1 MPSGGAKWNEARA
14 PGPYPEETEMSI
26 SATQVK
32 ELRQRTGAGMMDCK
46 KVLTEADG
54 DVDKAIKLLRTKGM
68 AKAAKKAGREMG
80 QGIVS
85 SYIHPGGGVG
95 VLVEVSCET
104 DFVARTDEFQAFV
117 RDIAMHIAASSP
129 MALDAESLDQSTL
142 ESEREIFIKQAM
154 DEGKPKEIAEKI
166 VEGRLKKFRKEN
178 ALLEQPFVK
187 DPDLTI
193 EQLVQSKVASLGE
206 NMKIKRFARFSIAD

>member
-1 MPSGGAKWNEARA
+1 
-14 PGPYPEETEMSI
+14 MSI

-32 ELRQRTGAGMMDCK
+32 ELRERTGAGMMDCK
-46 KVLTEADG
+46 HVLTESEG
-54 DVDKAIKLLRTKGM
+54 DMDKAIELLRTRGM

-80 QGIVS
+80 QGLVS

-117 RDIAMHIAASSP
+117 RDIAMHIAASNP

-142 ESEREIFIKQAM
+142 ESERNIFVKQAM
-154 DEGKPKEIAEKI
+154 EEGKSQEIAEKM

-187 DPDLTI
+187 DANLTND
-193 EQLVQSKVASLGE
+193 QYVKSKIASLGE
-206 NMKIKRFARFSIAD
+206 NMRIKRFARFSIAG

>member
-1 MPSGGAKWNEARA
+1 
-14 PGPYPEETEMSI
+14 MSI

-32 ELRQRTGAGMMDCK
+32 ELRERTGAGMMDCK
-46 KVLTEADG
+46 HVLTESEG
-54 DVDKAIKLLRTKGM
+54 DMDKAIELLRTRGM

-80 QGIVS
+80 QGLVS

-117 RDIAMHIAASSP
+117 RDIAMHIAASNP

-142 ESEREIFIKQAM
+142 ESERDIFVKQAM
-154 DEGKPKEIAEKI
+154 EEGKPQEIAEKM

-187 DPDLTI
+187 DPNLTI
-193 EQLVQSKVASLGE
+193 DQFVQSKIASLGE
-206 NMKIKRFARFSIAD
+206 NMRIKRFARFSIAG

>member
-1 MPSGGAKWNEARA
+1 
-14 PGPYPEETEMSI
+14 MSI
-26 SATQVK
+26 TATQVK
-32 ELRQRTGAGMMDCK
+32 ELRERTGAGMMDCK
-46 KVLTEADG
+46 KVLTEAGG
-54 DVDKAIKLLRTKGM
+54 DMDKAIELLRTKGM
-68 AKAAKKAGREMG
+68 AKAAKKAGRETA
-80 QGIVS
+80 QGLVS

-117 RDIAMHIAASSP
+117 RDIAMHIAAANP
-129 MALDAESLDQSTL
+129 LALDAESLDQSTL

-154 DEGKPKEIAEKI
+154 EEGKPQEIAEKI

-187 DPDLTI
+187 DPDMTI
-193 EQLVQSKVASLGE
+193 EELVQSKIASLGE
-206 NMKIKRFARFSIAD
+206 NMRIRRFARFAIGS

>member
-1 MPSGGAKWNEARA
+1 
-14 PGPYPEETEMSI
+14 MSI

-32 ELRQRTGAGMMDCK
+32 ELRERTGAGMMDCK
-46 KVLTEADG
+46 HVLTESEG
-54 DVDKAIKLLRTKGM
+54 DMDKAIELLRTRGM

-80 QGIVS
+80 QGLVS

-117 RDIAMHIAASSP
+117 RDIAMHIAASNP

-142 ESEREIFIKQAM
+142 ESERNIFVKQAM
-154 DEGKPKEIAEKI
+154 EEGKSQEIAEKM

-187 DPDLTI
+187 DPKLTI
-193 EQLVQSKVASLGE
+193 DQYVQSKIASLGE
-206 NMKIKRFARFSIAD
+206 NMRIKRFARFSIAG

>member
-1 MPSGGAKWNEARA
+1 
-14 PGPYPEETEMSI
+14 MSI
-26 SATQVK
+26 AATQVK
-32 ELRQRTGAGMMDCK
+32 ELRERTGAGMMDCK
-46 KVLTEADG
+46 HVLTEAGG
-54 DVDKAIKLLRTKGM
+54 DMDKAIELFRTRGM

-104 DFVARTDEFQAFV
+104 DFVARAIE
-117 RDIAMHIAASSP
+117 
-129 MALDAESLDQSTL
+129 
-142 ESEREIFIKQAM
+142 
-154 DEGKPKEIAEKI
+154 EGKPQEIAEKM

-187 DPDLTI
+187 NPDLTI
-193 EQLVQSKVASLGE
+193 EQLVQSKIASLGE
-206 NMKIKRFARFSIAD
+206 NMRIKRFARFSITG